1 MTYIFFDFET
11 TGIGDFTKQRA
22 IQLCWIVTDN
32 DLNIVRTESHYIKGN
47 KELNTDFH
55 KHLTLDILEEKGKE
69 LQWVLEKF
77 VNDIKNL
84 GEGKLV
90 AHNISFDA
98 RILDNEL
105 KHCEIPFDIYSIKD
119 KFFCTMKNSTHLTK
133 IKRSHAGGYKYPK
146 LVELYV
152 FFYSKEPSLQ
162 LHDAENDT
170 IVLLDCYKKLVKTM
184 KKNENKEK
192 KKKRKRDDRETISLK
207 KQRTELN
214 LELNKFIQELCPSGL
229 YRIQSVS
236 TNLPVERSREELL
249 QDLDNLRS
257 KIEQLPVL
265 QNK

>member
-11 TGIGDFTKQRA
+11 TGIGQFTKQRA

-32 DLNIVRTESHYIKGN
+32 DLNITRTQSHYIKGN

-69 LQWVLEKF
+69 LQWVLEQF

-84 GEGKLV
+84 GDGKLV

-105 KHCEIPFDIYSIKD
+105 KNCEIPFDIYSIKN

-184 KKNENKEK
+184 KKHE
-192 KKKRKRDDRETISLK
+192 KRKRDDRETINLK
-207 KQRTELN
+207 KQRTEFN
-214 LELNKFIQELCPSGL
+214 SELNKFIHELCPSGL
-229 YRIQSVS
+229 YRIQAVS
-236 TNLPVERSREELL
+236 STLPVERTREELL
-249 QDLDNLRS
+249 NDLDNLRS
-257 KIEQLPVL
+257 KIEKLPVL
-265 QNK
+265 QN